1 MARGTNFSVPIDIG
15 APFQTYHHSYIYIH
29 MFINMCK
36 KKKKKN
42 IYILTYIMYLCMFVY
57 DVTCKSLNFVSISS
71 SLVIF
76 AKFSKKGRLRK
87 LLNLVG
93 I

>member
-1 MARGTNFSVPIDIG
+1 
-15 APFQTYHHSYIYIH
+15 
-29 MFINMCK
+29 
-36 KKKKKN
+36 
-42 IYILTYIMYLCMFVY
+42 MYLCMFVY

-87 LLNLVG
+87 LLYLVG

>member
-1 MARGTNFSVPIDIG
+1 
-15 APFQTYHHSYIYIH
+15 
-29 MFINMCK
+29 
-36 KKKKKN
+36 
-42 IYILTYIMYLCMFVY
+42 MYLCMFVY
-57 DVTCKSLNFVSISS
+57 DVICKSLNFVSISS

-87 LLNLVG
+87 LLYLVG

>member
-1 MARGTNFSVPIDIG
+1 
-15 APFQTYHHSYIYIH
+15 
-29 MFINMCK
+29 
-36 KKKKKN
+36 
-42 IYILTYIMYLCMFVY
+42 MYLCMFVY
-57 DVTCKSLNFVSISS
+57 VVTCKSLNFVGISS

-87 LLNLVG
+87 VLNLIG